1 LIAWAENS
9 IETLSDEA
17 PALSP
22 FIQAFA
28 RPINVESMPA
38 NLSPTYIGFDVPQL
52 TEDILEVPEKI
63 RFVRGTG
70 DAAVAV
76 DKNDT
81 DITLLA
87 LDQNFVVRK
96 ARSELVIVDPRKNT
110 VGNIRIDKSRLSL
123 RKLSIP
129 EIDDIY
135 IGSGSF

>member
-76 DKNDT
+76 TKMILT
-81 DITLLA
+81 
-87 LDQNFVVRK
+87 
-96 ARSELVIVDPRKNT
+96 S
-110 VGNIRIDKSRLSL
+110 LSL
-123 RKLSIP
+123 RSIRTLSC
-129 EIDDIY
+129 ERQEV
-135 IGSGSF
+135 SW